1 MYLTE
6 NIYLLEKLHLDISY
20 GAVSYESNVNE
31 TTILKKMSLNINT
44 HKTRLYFHQLR
55 KM

>member
-6 NIYLLEKLHLDISY
+6 NIYVLEKLHLYISY
-20 GAVSYESNVNE
+20 GAVSCESNVNE
-31 TTILKKMSLNINT
+31 TILKKMSLNINT
-44 HKTRLYFHQLR
+44 HKTRLYIHQLR